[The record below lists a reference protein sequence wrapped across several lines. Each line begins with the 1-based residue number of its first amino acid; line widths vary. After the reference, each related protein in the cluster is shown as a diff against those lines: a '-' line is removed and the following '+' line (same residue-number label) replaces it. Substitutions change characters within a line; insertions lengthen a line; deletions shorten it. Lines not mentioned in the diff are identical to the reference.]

1 MDIDLLSKIVKE
13 IVLDNDSVTLPG
25 IGSFLAEIV
34 PSSFS
39 DKGYTINPPYRRL
52 YFTRKE
58 GNDTLLVD
66 FYASSNKVS
75 RDDATRIVVTFLSEM
90 RDVLKEKKTVHFP
103 GLGRLR
109 ATKENNFF
117 FIPDED
123 LDIYPAGFG
132 LAPISLKT
140 HEETEDEVSAAVAGI
155 ASVLE
160 EPLQPLASRE
170 AESAQGVEASHA
182 PQGAQAPQAT
192 KEVMGLQEAPQAS
205 MVQQAP
211 QVPQQEQEP
220 QAPLEPQLPQAP
232 EISQE
237 PQGAQETKEPQPL
250 LGAAEHEE
258 ELAKEH
264 KEGLAKEHAKEHAA
278 EHEEE
283 PEKEPKE
290 APKEHQKKS
299 VAVSTPVMTSQ
310 EALEDIDKKEL
321 RQARKGWRRHRRLR
335 LSKIVLIVL
344 GVLLLLLIIYAII
357 ARVNPAF
364 VDSFLYSEEELE
376 IIKMMKL

>member
-58 GNDTLLVD
+58 GSDTLLVD

-90 RDVLKEKKTVHFP
+90 KDVLKEKKTVHFP

-117 FIPDED
+117 FIHDED

-160 EPLQPLASRE
+160 EPLGPSVEKASPVSEVPSPAPE
-170 AESAQGVEASHA
+170 AVSPAIEES
-182 PQGAQAPQAT
+182 QAPQ
-192 KEVMGLQEAPQAS
+192 KSVEPSKPQEV
-205 MVQQAP
+205 
-211 QVPQQEQEP
+211 
-220 QAPLEPQLPQAP
+220 
-232 EISQE
+232 
-237 PQGAQETKEPQPL
+237 
-250 LGAAEHEE
+250 
-258 ELAKEH
+258 
-264 KEGLAKEHAKEHAA
+264 
-278 EHEEE
+278 
-283 PEKEPKE
+283 PEKR
-290 APKEHQKKS
+290 APAIEGQ
-299 VAVSTPVMTSQ
+299 VMSSQ
-310 EALEDIDKKEL
+310 EALEGIDKKEL
-321 RQARKGWRRHRRLR
+321 RQARKGWKRHRRASI
-335 LSKIVLIVL
+335 SKVILIVFCI
-344 GVLLLLLIIYAII
+344 LLLLLAVYAII

-364 VDSFLYSEEELE
+364 VDRFLYNEEELE

>member
-160 EPLQPLASRE
+160 EPLQP
-170 AESAQGVEASHA
+170 QV
-182 PQGAQAPQAT
+182 PQ
-192 KEVMGLQEAPQAS
+192 E
-205 MVQQAP
+205 AP
-211 QVPQQEQEP
+211 QVPQQAQES

-237 PQGAQETKEPQPL
+237 PQGAQETKEPK
-250 LGAAEHEE
+250 
-258 ELAKEH
+258 KEH
-264 KEGLAKEHAKEHAA
+264 KEAH
-278 EHEEE
+278 
-283 PEKEPKE
+283 
-290 APKEHQKKS
+290 KEHQKKS

-364 VDSFLYSEEELE
+364 VDRFLYSEEELE

>member
-160 EPLQPLASRE
+160 EPLQP
-170 AESAQGVEASHA
+170 
-182 PQGAQAPQAT
+182 
-192 KEVMGLQEAPQAS
+192 
-205 MVQQAP
+205 
-211 QVPQQEQEP
+211 QVPQQAQEP
-220 QAPLEPQLPQAP
+220 KAPLEPQLPQAP

-237 PQGAQETKEPQPL
+237 PQGAQETQEPQPL
-250 LGAAEHEE
+250 LGAAEHE
-258 ELAKEH
+258 K
-264 KEGLAKEHAKEHAA
+264 

-283 PEKEPKE
+283 PRKEPKE

-335 LSKIVLIVL
+335 LSK
-344 GVLLLLLIIYAII
+344 
-357 ARVNPAF
+357 
-364 VDSFLYSEEELE
+364 
-376 IIKMMKL
+376 

>member
-182 PQGAQAPQAT
+182 PQGAQAPQA
-192 KEVMGLQEAPQAS
+192 S

-211 QVPQQEQEP
+211 QVPQPAQEP

-237 PQGAQETKEPQPL
+237 PQGAQEPQQAHETKEP
-250 LGAAEHEE
+250 
-258 ELAKEH
+258 K
-264 KEGLAKEHAKEHAA
+264 
-278 EHEEE
+278 
-283 PEKEPKE
+283 KEPKE

-299 VAVSTPVMTSQ
+299 IAVSTPVMTSQ

-364 VDSFLYSEEELE
+364 VDRFLYSEEELE

>member
-58 GNDTLLVD
+58 GTDTLLVD

-90 RDVLKEKKTVHFP
+90 KEVLKEKKTVQFP

-155 ASVLE
+155 ASVLDEPIEPATPEKSENPETPATPEKPENPETPATPATPKKPENPETPTTPATPEKPELPEKPTEPATRETPSAPEKPETPE
-160 EPLQPLASRE
+160 EP
-170 AESAQGVEASHA
+170 
-182 PQGAQAPQAT
+182 AT
-192 KEVMGLQEAPQAS
+192 EAP
-205 MVQQAP
+205 
-211 QVPQQEQEP
+211 EP
-220 QAPLEPQLPQAP
+220 NEP
-232 EISQE
+232 S
-237 PQGAQETKEPQPL
+237 
-250 LGAAEHEE
+250 
-258 ELAKEH
+258 
-264 KEGLAKEHAKEHAA
+264 
-278 EHEEE
+278 
-283 PEKEPKE
+283 EPKE
-290 APKEHQKKS
+290 SLVKKS
-299 VAVSTPVMTSQ
+299 AAVGAPVMTSQ
-310 EALEDIDKKEL
+310 EALEDMDKKEL
-321 RQARKGWRRHRRLR
+321 RDARKGWRRHRRVR
-335 LSKIVLIVL
+335 ISKVILIIF
-344 GVLLLLLIIYAII
+344 GILLLLLVIYAII
-357 ARVNPAF
+357 ARINPAL
-364 VDSFLYSEEELE
+364 VDRFLYNEEELE

>member
-160 EPLQPLASRE
+160 EPLQP
-170 AESAQGVEASHA
+170 QV
-182 PQGAQAPQAT
+182 PQAPQAP
-192 KEVMGLQEAPQAS
+192 QEA
-205 MVQQAP
+205 
-211 QVPQQEQEP
+211 QEP
-220 QAPLEPQLPQAP
+220 QAPLEPQLPKAP

-237 PQGAQETKEPQPL
+237 PQGAQET
-250 LGAAEHEE
+250 
-258 ELAKEH
+258 
-264 KEGLAKEHAKEHAA
+264 
-278 EHEEE
+278 
-283 PEKEPKE
+283 KEPKE

-364 VDSFLYSEEELE
+364 VDRFLYSEEELE

>member
-1 MDIDLLSKIVKE
+1 
-13 IVLDNDSVTLPG
+13 
-25 IGSFLAEIV
+25 
-34 PSSFS
+34 
-39 DKGYTINPPYRRL
+39 
-52 YFTRKE
+52 
-58 GNDTLLVD
+58 
-66 FYASSNKVS
+66 
-75 RDDATRIVVTFLSEM
+75 M

-160 EPLQPLASRE
+160 EPLQP
-170 AESAQGVEASHA
+170 
-182 PQGAQAPQAT
+182 
-192 KEVMGLQEAPQAS
+192 
-205 MVQQAP
+205 

-220 QAPLEPQLPQAP
+220 QAPL
-232 EISQE
+232 
-237 PQGAQETKEPQPL
+237 EPQPL

-264 KEGLAKEHAKEHAA
+264 KEGLAKEHEK

-283 PEKEPKE
+283 PKKEPKKEPKE

-321 RQARKGWRRHRRLR
+321 RQARKGWRRHRRLC

-364 VDSFLYSEEELE
+364 VDRFLYSEEELE

>member
-160 EPLQPLASRE
+160 EPLQP
-170 AESAQGVEASHA
+170 
-182 PQGAQAPQAT
+182 
-192 KEVMGLQEAPQAS
+192 
-205 MVQQAP
+205 
-211 QVPQQEQEP
+211 QVPQQAQEP
-220 QAPLEPQLPQAP
+220 KAPLEPQLPQAP

-250 LGAAEHEE
+250 LGAAEP
-258 ELAKEH
+258 K
-264 KEGLAKEHAKEHAA
+264 
-278 EHEEE
+278 
-283 PEKEPKE
+283 KEPKE

-364 VDSFLYSEEELE
+364 VDRFLYSEEELE

>member
-160 EPLQPLASRE
+160 EPLQP
-170 AESAQGVEASHA
+170 QV
-182 PQGAQAPQAT
+182 P
-192 KEVMGLQEAPQAS
+192 
-205 MVQQAP
+205 QQAP
-211 QVPQQEQEP
+211 QVPQQAQEP

-237 PQGAQETKEPQPL
+237 PQGAHETKEP
-250 LGAAEHEE
+250 
-258 ELAKEH
+258 K
-264 KEGLAKEHAKEHAA
+264 
-278 EHEEE
+278 
-283 PEKEPKE
+283 KEPKE

-299 VAVSTPVMTSQ
+299 VAV
-310 EALEDIDKKEL
+310 
-321 RQARKGWRRHRRLR
+321 
-335 LSKIVLIVL
+335 
-344 GVLLLLLIIYAII
+344 
-357 ARVNPAF
+357 
-364 VDSFLYSEEELE
+364 VDGT
-376 IIKMMKL
+376 

>member
-75 RDDATRIVVTFLSEM
+75 RDDATKIVVTFLSEM

-160 EPLQPLASRE
+160 EPLQP
-170 AESAQGVEASHA
+170 QV
-182 PQGAQAPQAT
+182 P
-192 KEVMGLQEAPQAS
+192 
-205 MVQQAP
+205 QQAP
-211 QVPQQEQEP
+211 QVPQQAQEP

-258 ELAKEH
+258 EPK
-264 KEGLAKEHAKEHAA
+264 
-278 EHEEE
+278 
-283 PEKEPKE
+283 KEPKE

-364 VDSFLYSEEELE
+364 VDRFLYSEEELE

>member
-258 ELAKEH
+258 E
-264 KEGLAKEHAKEHAA
+264 
-278 EHEEE
+278 

-364 VDSFLYSEEELE
+364 VDRFLYSEEELE

>member
-160 EPLQPLASRE
+160 EPLQP
-170 AESAQGVEASHA
+170 
-182 PQGAQAPQAT
+182 
-192 KEVMGLQEAPQAS
+192 
-205 MVQQAP
+205 
-211 QVPQQEQEP
+211 QVPQQAQEP
-220 QAPLEPQLPQAP
+220 KAPLEPQLPQAP

-237 PQGAQETKEPQPL
+237 PQGAQETQEPQPL
-250 LGAAEHEE
+250 LGAAEHE
-258 ELAKEH
+258 K
-264 KEGLAKEHAKEHAA
+264 

-283 PEKEPKE
+283 PKKEPKE

-364 VDSFLYSEEELE
+364 VDRFLYSEEELE

>member
-211 QVPQQEQEP
+211 QVPQQAQEP

-237 PQGAQETKEPQPL
+237 PHGAQET
-250 LGAAEHEE
+250 
-258 ELAKEH
+258 
-264 KEGLAKEHAKEHAA
+264 
-278 EHEEE
+278 
-283 PEKEPKE
+283 KEPKE

-364 VDSFLYSEEELE
+364 VDRFLYSEEELE

>member
-132 LAPISLKT
+132 LVPISLKT

-160 EPLQPLASRE
+160 EPLQP
-170 AESAQGVEASHA
+170 
-182 PQGAQAPQAT
+182 
-192 KEVMGLQEAPQAS
+192 
-205 MVQQAP
+205 
-211 QVPQQEQEP
+211 QVPQQAQEP

-237 PQGAQETKEPQPL
+237 PQGAHETKE
-250 LGAAEHEE
+250 
-258 ELAKEH
+258 H
-264 KEGLAKEHAKEHAA
+264 K
-278 EHEEE
+278 
-283 PEKEPKE
+283 KEPKE

-364 VDSFLYSEEELE
+364 VDRFLYSEEELE

>member
-160 EPLQPLASRE
+160 EPLQP
-170 AESAQGVEASHA
+170 QV
-182 PQGAQAPQAT
+182 PQEAPQAT
-192 KEVMGLQEAPQAS
+192 QEVMGLQGAPQATQEVMGLQEAPQAS

-211 QVPQQEQEP
+211 QAPQQAQEP
-220 QAPLEPQLPQAP
+220 QATPQAAP
-232 EISQE
+232 QEKPQQAPQE
-237 PQGAQETKEPQPL
+237 PQGAHETKEPQPL
-250 LGAAEHEE
+250 LGAAEPQEEHKEEHEE
-258 ELAKEH
+258 EHAK
-264 KEGLAKEHAKEHAA
+264 GLAKEH
-278 EHEEE
+278 EEE
-283 PEKEPKE
+283 HEKEPKE

-364 VDSFLYSEEELE
+364 VDRFLYSEEELE

>member
-160 EPLQPLASRE
+160 EPLQP
-170 AESAQGVEASHA
+170 QV
-182 PQGAQAPQAT
+182 PQ
-192 KEVMGLQEAPQAS
+192 E
-205 MVQQAP
+205 AP
-211 QVPQQEQEP
+211 QVPQQAQES

-250 LGAAEHEE
+250 LGAAEHEKE
-258 ELAKEH
+258 HEKEH
-264 KEGLAKEHAKEHAA
+264 KEELQ
-278 EHEEE
+278 
-283 PEKEPKE
+283 E

-364 VDSFLYSEEELE
+364 VDRFLYSEEELE

>member
-160 EPLQPLASRE
+160 EPLQP
-170 AESAQGVEASHA
+170 QV
-182 PQGAQAPQAT
+182 P
-192 KEVMGLQEAPQAS
+192 
-205 MVQQAP
+205 QQAP
-211 QVPQQEQEP
+211 QVPQQAQEP

-237 PQGAQETKEPQPL
+237 PQGAHETKEP
-250 LGAAEHEE
+250 
-258 ELAKEH
+258 K
-264 KEGLAKEHAKEHAA
+264 
-278 EHEEE
+278 
-283 PEKEPKE
+283 KEPKE

-364 VDSFLYSEEELE
+364 VDRFLYSEEELE

>member
-160 EPLQPLASRE
+160 EPLQP
-170 AESAQGVEASHA
+170 
-182 PQGAQAPQAT
+182 
-192 KEVMGLQEAPQAS
+192 
-205 MVQQAP
+205 
-211 QVPQQEQEP
+211 QVPQQAQEP
-220 QAPLEPQLPQAP
+220 KAPLEPQLPQAP

-237 PQGAQETKEPQPL
+237 PQGAQETQEPQPL
-250 LGAAEHEE
+250 LGAAEHE
-258 ELAKEH
+258 K
-264 KEGLAKEHAKEHAA
+264 

-283 PEKEPKE
+283 PRKEPKE

-364 VDSFLYSEEELE
+364 VDRFLYSEEELE

>member
-160 EPLQPLASRE
+160 EPLQP
-170 AESAQGVEASHA
+170 
-182 PQGAQAPQAT
+182 
-192 KEVMGLQEAPQAS
+192 
-205 MVQQAP
+205 
-211 QVPQQEQEP
+211 QVPQQAQEP
-220 QAPLEPQLPQAP
+220 QAPLEPQLPQTP

-250 LGAAEHEE
+250 LGASEHEE
-258 ELAKEH
+258 EHEKEHEKEH
-264 KEGLAKEHAKEHAA
+264 KEGLAKEHKE
-278 EHEEE
+278 EH
-283 PEKEPKE
+283 KE
-290 APKEHQKKS
+290 EHQKKS

-364 VDSFLYSEEELE
+364 VDRFLYSEEELE

>member
-160 EPLQPLASRE
+160 EPLQPLPSRE
-170 AESAQGVEASHA
+170 TESAQGVEASHA

-192 KEVMGLQEAPQAS
+192 QEVMGLQEAPQAS

-211 QVPQQEQEP
+211 QVPQQAQEP
-220 QAPLEPQLPQAP
+220 QAPLEPQL
-232 EISQE
+232 
-237 PQGAQETKEPQPL
+237 L

-258 ELAKEH
+258 EPK
-264 KEGLAKEHAKEHAA
+264 
-278 EHEEE
+278 
-283 PEKEPKE
+283 KEPKE

-364 VDSFLYSEEELE
+364 VDRFLYSEEELE

>member
-75 RDDATRIVVTFLSEM
+75 RDDATKIVVTFLSEM

-160 EPLQPLASRE
+160 EPLQP
-170 AESAQGVEASHA
+170 QV
-182 PQGAQAPQAT
+182 P
-192 KEVMGLQEAPQAS
+192 
-205 MVQQAP
+205 QQAP
-211 QVPQQEQEP
+211 QVPQQAQEP

-237 PQGAQETKEPQPL
+237 PQGAHETKEP
-250 LGAAEHEE
+250 
-258 ELAKEH
+258 K
-264 KEGLAKEHAKEHAA
+264 
-278 EHEEE
+278 
-283 PEKEPKE
+283 KEPKE
-290 APKEHQKKS
+290 ASKEHQKKS

-364 VDSFLYSEEELE
+364 VDRFLYSEEELE
-376 IIKMMKL
+376 IIKMMQL

>member
-160 EPLQPLASRE
+160 EPLQP
-170 AESAQGVEASHA
+170 
-182 PQGAQAPQAT
+182 
-192 KEVMGLQEAPQAS
+192 
-205 MVQQAP
+205 

-237 PQGAQETKEPQPL
+237 PQGAQETKEP
-250 LGAAEHEE
+250 
-258 ELAKEH
+258 KE
-264 KEGLAKEHAKEHAA
+264 
-278 EHEEE
+278 
-283 PEKEPKE
+283 EPKE

-364 VDSFLYSEEELE
+364 VDRFLYSEEELE

>member
-160 EPLQPLASRE
+160 EPLQP
-170 AESAQGVEASHA
+170 QV
-182 PQGAQAPQAT
+182 P
-192 KEVMGLQEAPQAS
+192 
-205 MVQQAP
+205 QQAP
-211 QVPQQEQEP
+211 QVPQQAQEP

-237 PQGAQETKEPQPL
+237 PQGAHETKEP
-250 LGAAEHEE
+250 
-258 ELAKEH
+258 K
-264 KEGLAKEHAKEHAA
+264 
-278 EHEEE
+278 
-283 PEKEPKE
+283 KEPKE

-335 LSKIVLIVL
+335 LSKIALIVL

-364 VDSFLYSEEELE
+364 VDRFLYSEEELE

>member
-160 EPLQPLASRE
+160 EPLQP
-170 AESAQGVEASHA
+170 
-182 PQGAQAPQAT
+182 
-192 KEVMGLQEAPQAS
+192 
-205 MVQQAP
+205 
-211 QVPQQEQEP
+211 QVPQQAQEP
-220 QAPLEPQLPQAP
+220 KAPLEPQLPQAP

-237 PQGAQETKEPQPL
+237 PQGAQETQEPQPL
-250 LGAAEHEE
+250 LGAAEHE
-258 ELAKEH
+258 K
-264 KEGLAKEHAKEHAA
+264 

-283 PEKEPKE
+283 PRKEPKE

-344 GVLLLLLIIYAII
+344 GVLLLLIIIYAII

-364 VDSFLYSEEELE
+364 VDRFLYSEEELE

>member
-160 EPLQPLASRE
+160 EPLQP
-170 AESAQGVEASHA
+170 
-182 PQGAQAPQAT
+182 
-192 KEVMGLQEAPQAS
+192 
-205 MVQQAP
+205 
-211 QVPQQEQEP
+211 QVPQQAQEP

-237 PQGAQETKEPQPL
+237 PQGAQETQEPQPL
-250 LGAAEHEE
+250 LGAAEHEKE
-258 ELAKEH
+258 HEKEH
-264 KEGLAKEHAKEHAA
+264 KEELQ
-278 EHEEE
+278 
-283 PEKEPKE
+283 E

-364 VDSFLYSEEELE
+364 VDRFLYSEEELE

>member
-160 EPLQPLASRE
+160 EPLR
-170 AESAQGVEASHA
+170 
-182 PQGAQAPQAT
+182 
-192 KEVMGLQEAPQAS
+192 
-205 MVQQAP
+205 
-211 QVPQQEQEP
+211 
-220 QAPLEPQLPQAP
+220 PQLPQVP

-237 PQGAQETKEPQPL
+237 PQGAHETKEPQPL
-250 LGAAEHEE
+250 LGAAEP
-258 ELAKEH
+258 KE
-264 KEGLAKEHAKEHAA
+264 
-278 EHEEE
+278 
-283 PEKEPKE
+283 EPKE

-364 VDSFLYSEEELE
+364 VDRFLYSEEELE

>member
-160 EPLQPLASRE
+160 EPLQP
-170 AESAQGVEASHA
+170 QV
-182 PQGAQAPQAT
+182 P
-192 KEVMGLQEAPQAS
+192 
-205 MVQQAP
+205 QQAP
-211 QVPQQEQEP
+211 QVPQQAQEP

-237 PQGAQETKEPQPL
+237 PQGAQETKEP
-250 LGAAEHEE
+250 
-258 ELAKEH
+258 K
-264 KEGLAKEHAKEHAA
+264 
-278 EHEEE
+278 
-283 PEKEPKE
+283 KEPKE
-290 APKEHQKKS
+290 ASKEHQKKS

-364 VDSFLYSEEELE
+364 VDRFLYSEEELE

>member
-160 EPLQPLASRE
+160 EPLQP
-170 AESAQGVEASHA
+170 
-182 PQGAQAPQAT
+182 
-192 KEVMGLQEAPQAS
+192 
-205 MVQQAP
+205 
-211 QVPQQEQEP
+211 QVPQQAQEP
-220 QAPLEPQLPQAP
+220 KAPLEPQLPQAP

-237 PQGAQETKEPQPL
+237 PQGAQET
-250 LGAAEHEE
+250 
-258 ELAKEH
+258 
-264 KEGLAKEHAKEHAA
+264 
-278 EHEEE
+278 
-283 PEKEPKE
+283 KEPKE

-364 VDSFLYSEEELE
+364 VDRFLYSEEELE

>member
-160 EPLQPLASRE
+160 EPLQP
-170 AESAQGVEASHA
+170 QV
-182 PQGAQAPQAT
+182 P
-192 KEVMGLQEAPQAS
+192 
-205 MVQQAP
+205 QQAP
-211 QVPQQEQEP
+211 QVPQQAQEPQAPLEPQLPQQAQEP

-237 PQGAQETKEPQPL
+237 PQGAHETKEP
-250 LGAAEHEE
+250 
-258 ELAKEH
+258 K
-264 KEGLAKEHAKEHAA
+264 
-278 EHEEE
+278 
-283 PEKEPKE
+283 KEPKE
-290 APKEHQKKS
+290 ASKEHQKKS

-364 VDSFLYSEEELE
+364 VDRFLYSEEELE

>member
-160 EPLQPLASRE
+160 EPLQP
-170 AESAQGVEASHA
+170 QV
-182 PQGAQAPQAT
+182 PQ
-192 KEVMGLQEAPQAS
+192 E
-205 MVQQAP
+205 AP
-211 QVPQQEQEP
+211 QVPQQAQEP
-220 QAPLEPQLPQAP
+220 QVPLEPQLPQAP

-237 PQGAQETKEPQPL
+237 PQGAQET
-250 LGAAEHEE
+250 
-258 ELAKEH
+258 
-264 KEGLAKEHAKEHAA
+264 
-278 EHEEE
+278 
-283 PEKEPKE
+283 KEPKE

-364 VDSFLYSEEELE
+364 VDRFLYSEEELE
-376 IIKMMKL
+376 IIKMMQL